1 MRIISGQF
9 KGRTLLTP
17 PEGTRP
23 TADRAKEMLFDIL
36 SARLMQA
43 QQQWSR
49 LRFADVFA
57 GSGAVGLEAYSRGCK
72 HVFLFEK
79 DKQAQRI
86 IRQNAR
92 QMEITL
98 YGEALVPPVAPKP
111 MDILFMDAPYHLG
124 LWESALTAFDKKGWI
139 DDHTWVIVEVDSH
152 ENPSLPAPFVL
163 KEKRHQGRNT
173 FLFLTKES
181 LNES

>member
-36 SARLMQA
+36 SARLMQE
-43 QQQWSR
+43 QRQWTR

-72 HVFLFEK
+72 HVYLFEK
-79 DKQAQRI
+79 DKTAQKM

-92 QMEITL
+92 QMDVEIFSD
-98 YGEALVPPVAPKP
+98 ALCPPSAPKP

-124 LWESALTAFDKKGWI
+124 LWEQALPMFDKQGWI
-139 DDHTWVIVEVDSH
+139 DKNTWVIIEIDKD
-152 ENPSLPAPFVL
+152 EKPTLPPHFIL
-163 KEKRHQGRNT
+163 KEERHQGRNT
-173 FLFLTKES
+173 FLFLVKET
-181 LNES
+181 